1 MTGSQTH
8 AYAKILSKPNENK
21 SKLAFCIN
29 ASDWRI
35 CGFSQCTT
43 LCVCVCVSLKASIF
57 SLSRSIAD
65 GLFSFVHVDCKHFK
79 MSRYHRFYFDVS
91 SLAPAIPSLSLS
103 ITLFAAI
110 TSANAVTVI
119 INMNS
124 AEMEPLQML
133 KKMNPLEYFNEN

>member
-1 MTGSQTH
+1 MRIR
-8 AYAKILSKPNENK
+8 AN
-21 SKLAFCIN
+21 
-29 ASDWRI
+29 WRFVLMQAI
-35 CGFSQCTT
+35 GGFVVFRNVQLCV
-43 LCVCVCVSLKASIF
+43 CVCVCVSLKASIF
-57 SLSRSIAD
+57 SLSRNIAD

>member
-1 MTGSQTH
+1 MQAIG
-8 AYAKILSKPNENK
+8 
-21 SKLAFCIN
+21 
-29 ASDWRI
+29 
-35 CGFSQCTT
+35 GFVVFRNVK
-43 LCVCVCVSLKASIF
+43 LCVCVCKQVNSLKASKF
-57 SLSRSIAD
+57 SLSRNIAD
-65 GLFSFVHVDCKHFK
+65 GLFSFVYVDCKHFK
-79 MSRYHRFYFDVS
+79 MSRRHRFYFEIS

-103 ITLFAAI
+103 IILFGAI